1 MSDDYKNMFYGAGPI
16 LFEFAKNLRNN
27 QTEAEQYLWNYLKG
41 NQILNVRFKRQH
53 PVLYFMA
60 DFYCHKAKLVIEI
73 DGGYHRLPK
82 QYEYDMCRDSELNR
96 LGLEVLRFTNKEV
109 FQETDKVIKI
119 IINAVKQRLED
130 E

>member
-53 PVLYFMA
+53 PVLYFVA

-73 DGGYHRLPK
+73 DGGYADC
-82 QYEYDMCRDSELNR
+82 QNNR
-96 LGLEVLRFTNKEV
+96 VRYVEIQN
-109 FQETDKVIKI
+109 
-119 IINAVKQRLED
+119 
-130 E
+130 

>member
-1 MSDDYKNMFYGAGPI
+1 MFYGAGPI

>member
-1 MSDDYKNMFYGAGPI
+1 MFYGAGPI

-53 PVLYFMA
+53 PVLYFVA

>member
-1 MSDDYKNMFYGAGPI
+1 
-16 LFEFAKNLRNN
+16 
-27 QTEAEQYLWNYLKG
+27 
-41 NQILNVRFKRQH
+41 
-53 PVLYFMA
+53 MA

>member
-53 PVLYFMA
+53 PVLYFVA